1 MPNDLRVKHDDFFSP
16 YKGQIPRLKILESS
30 EIMGKVQK
38 WEEEEFRTESLTQK
52 NNFAAIRQKL
62 HKNACQTLRAKYSN
76 TEFFL
81 VRIFLYSD

>member
-1 MPNDLRVKHDDFFSP
+1 M
-16 YKGQIPRLKILESS
+16 E
-30 EIMGKVQK
+30 KVQK

-52 NNFAAIRQKL
+52 NNFVAIRQKL
-62 HKNACQTLRAKYSN
+62 HKSGYQTLRAKYSN